1 MTQSV
6 EKTIIIRK
14 TMDTISIVL
23 IITGI
28 ASIAMAIL
36 GKFRPDIVYKGMAY
50 KIGNRELTI
59 PEKQR
64 WGFIVF
70 LLFGIMLLLLA
81 VVLSI
86 PQWQVYQ
93 KEILFSIIMVM
104 TVVMLLLFWKM
115 VLSQKERY
123 RISLVIVL
131 LLSVSLLA
139 VAAYFWYVAL
149 S

>member
-1 MTQSV
+1 MDTESIV
-6 EKTIIIRK
+6 IIIA
-14 TMDTISIVL
+14 
-23 IITGI
+23 GI
-28 ASIAMAIL
+28 ASIAMAIF

-64 WGFIVF
+64 WGFVVF

-115 VLSQKERY
+115 VLSQNERY

-131 LLSVSLLA
+131 LFSVSLLA

>member
-1 MTQSV
+1 
-6 EKTIIIRK
+6 
-14 TMDTISIVL
+14 MDTESIVL
-23 IITGI
+23 IIAGI
-28 ASIAMAIL
+28 ASIAMAIF

-70 LLFGIMLLLLA
+70 LLFGIMLLLLT

-115 VLSQKERY
+115 VLSQNERY

-149 S
+149 I

>member
-1 MTQSV
+1 
-6 EKTIIIRK
+6 
-14 TMDTISIVL
+14 MDTESIVL
-23 IITGI
+23 IIACI
-28 ASIAMAIL
+28 ASIAMAIF

-64 WGFIVF
+64 WGFVVF

-115 VLSQKERY
+115 VLSQNERY

>member
-1 MTQSV
+1 
-6 EKTIIIRK
+6 
-14 TMDTISIVL
+14 MDTESIVL
-23 IITGI
+23 IIAGI
-28 ASIAMAIL
+28 ASIATAIF

>member
-1 MTQSV
+1 MDTESIV
-6 EKTIIIRK
+6 IIIA
-14 TMDTISIVL
+14 
-23 IITGI
+23 GI
-28 ASIAMAIL
+28 ASIAMAIF
-36 GKFRPDIVYKGMAY
+36 GKFRPDIIYKGMAY

-64 WGFIVF
+64 WGFVVF

-115 VLSQKERY
+115 VLSQNERY

-131 LLSVSLLA
+131 LFSVSLLA

>member
-1 MTQSV
+1 MDTESIV
-6 EKTIIIRK
+6 IIIA
-14 TMDTISIVL
+14 
-23 IITGI
+23 GI
-28 ASIAMAIL
+28 ASIAMAIF

-70 LLFGIMLLLLA
+70 LLFGIMLLLLTVA
-81 VVLSI
+81 LSI
-86 PQWQVYQ
+86 PQWQTYQ

-115 VLSQKERY
+115 VLSQNERY

-139 VAAYFWYVAL
+139 VAAYFWYIAL

>member
-1 MTQSV
+1 MDTESIV
-6 EKTIIIRK
+6 IIIA
-14 TMDTISIVL
+14 
-23 IITGI
+23 GI
-28 ASIAMAIL
+28 ASIAMAIF

-64 WGFIVF
+64 WGFVVF
-70 LLFGIMLLLLA
+70 LLFGIMLLLLT

-115 VLSQKERY
+115 VLSQNERY
-123 RISLVIVL
+123 KISLVIVL

>member
-1 MTQSV
+1 M
-6 EKTIIIRK
+6 
-14 TMDTISIVL
+14 
-23 IITGI
+23 
-28 ASIAMAIL
+28 
-36 GKFRPDIVYKGMAY
+36 
-50 KIGNRELTI
+50 
-59 PEKQR
+59 
-64 WGFIVF
+64 F
-70 LLFGIMLLLLA
+70 LLFGIMLLLLT

-115 VLSQKERY
+115 VLSQNERY

>member
-1 MTQSV
+1 MDTESIV
-6 EKTIIIRK
+6 IIIA
-14 TMDTISIVL
+14 
-23 IITGI
+23 GI
-28 ASIAMAIL
+28 ASIAMAIF

-70 LLFGIMLLLLA
+70 LLFGIMLLLLT

-86 PQWQVYQ
+86 PQWQTYQ

-115 VLSQKERY
+115 VLSQNERY

-139 VAAYFWYVAL
+139 VAAYFWYIAL

>member
-1 MTQSV
+1 
-6 EKTIIIRK
+6 
-14 TMDTISIVL
+14 MDTESIVL
-23 IITGI
+23 IIAGI
-28 ASIAMAIL
+28 ASIAMAIF
-36 GKFRPDIVYKGMAY
+36 GKFHPDIVYKGMAY

-64 WGFIVF
+64 WGFVVF

-86 PQWQVYQ
+86 PQWQTYQ

-115 VLSQKERY
+115 VLSQNERY

>member
-1 MTQSV
+1 MDTESIV
-6 EKTIIIRK
+6 IIIA
-14 TMDTISIVL
+14 
-23 IITGI
+23 GI
-28 ASIAMAIL
+28 ASIAMAIF

-115 VLSQKERY
+115 VLSQNERY

-149 S
+149 I

>member
-1 MTQSV
+1 MGT
-6 EKTIIIRK
+6 E
-14 TMDTISIVL
+14 SIVL
-23 IITGI
+23 IIAGI
-28 ASIAMAIL
+28 ASIAMAIF
-36 GKFRPDIVYKGMAY
+36 GKFRPDIVYKGMSY

-70 LLFGIMLLLLA
+70 LLFGIMLLLLT

-115 VLSQKERY
+115 VLSQNERY

>member
-1 MTQSV
+1 MDTESIV
-6 EKTIIIRK
+6 IIIA
-14 TMDTISIVL
+14 S
-23 IITGI
+23 I
-28 ASIAMAIL
+28 ASIAMAIF

-64 WGFIVF
+64 WGFVVF

-115 VLSQKERY
+115 VLSQNERY

>member
-1 MTQSV
+1 MDTESIV
-6 EKTIIIRK
+6 IIIA
-14 TMDTISIVL
+14 
-23 IITGI
+23 GI
-28 ASIAMAIL
+28 ASIAMAIF

-70 LLFGIMLLLLA
+70 LLFGIMLLLLT

-115 VLSQKERY
+115 VLSQNERY

>member
-1 MTQSV
+1 MNNQQNSN
-6 EKTIIIRK
+6 K
-14 TMDTISIVL
+14 MDTESIVL
-23 IITGI
+23 IIAGI
-28 ASIAMAIL
+28 ASIAMAIF

-64 WGFIVF
+64 WGVIVF

-115 VLSQKERY
+115 VLSQNERY

>member
-1 MTQSV
+1 MSTV
-6 EKTIIIRK
+6 
-14 TMDTISIVL
+14 SIVL
-23 IITGI
+23 IIAGI

-50 KIGNRELTI
+50 KIGDRELSI

-70 LLFGIMLLLLA
+70 LLLGIMMFMLA
-81 VVLSI
+81 VAFNI
-86 PQWQVYQ
+86 PQWQAFQ
-93 KEILFSIIMVM
+93 FEIAITIIMVM
-104 TVVMLLLFWKM
+104 SVVLLLLFWKN
-115 VLSQKERY
+115 VLSQRY
-123 RISLVIVL
+123 RTSWVIVL

-149 S
+149 LP

>member
-1 MTQSV
+1 
-6 EKTIIIRK
+6 
-14 TMDTISIVL
+14 MDTISIVL

-36 GKFRPDIVYKGMAY
+36 GKFRPDIVYKGMSY

-59 PEKQR
+59 QEKQR
-64 WGFIVF
+64 WGFVVF
-70 LLFGIMLLLLA
+70 LLLGIMLLMIA
-81 VVLSI
+81 VSLSI
-86 PQWQVYQ
+86 PQWQAYQ
-93 KEILFSIIMVM
+93 KSILFSIIMVM

-115 VLSQKERY
+115 VLSQNERY

>member
-1 MTQSV
+1 MDTESIV
-6 EKTIIIRK
+6 IIIA
-14 TMDTISIVL
+14 
-23 IITGI
+23 GI
-28 ASIAMAIL
+28 ASIAMAIF

-86 PQWQVYQ
+86 PQWQTYQ

-115 VLSQKERY
+115 VLSQNERY

>member
-1 MTQSV
+1 
-6 EKTIIIRK
+6 
-14 TMDTISIVL
+14 MDTESIVL
-23 IITGI
+23 IIAGI
-28 ASIAMAIL
+28 ASIAMAIF

-64 WGFIVF
+64 WGFVVF
-70 LLFGIMLLLLA
+70 LLFGIMLLLLT

-86 PQWQVYQ
+86 PQWQTYQ

>member
-1 MTQSV
+1 MDTESIV
-6 EKTIIIRK
+6 IIIA
-14 TMDTISIVL
+14 
-23 IITGI
+23 GI
-28 ASIAMAIL
+28 ASIAMAIF

-64 WGFIVF
+64 WGFVVF

-115 VLSQKERY
+115 VLSQNERY

>member
-1 MTQSV
+1 
-6 EKTIIIRK
+6 
-14 TMDTISIVL
+14 MDTESIVL
-23 IITGI
+23 IIAGI
-28 ASIAMAIL
+28 ASIAMAIF

-104 TVVMLLLFWKM
+104 TIVMLLLFWKM
-115 VLSQKERY
+115 VLSQNERY

>member
-1 MTQSV
+1 MDTESIV
-6 EKTIIIRK
+6 IIIA
-14 TMDTISIVL
+14 
-23 IITGI
+23 GI
-28 ASIAMAIL
+28 ASIAMAIF

-64 WGFIVF
+64 WGFVVF

-115 VLSQKERY
+115 VLSQNERY
-123 RISLVIVL
+123 KISLVIVL

>member
-1 MTQSV
+1 
-6 EKTIIIRK
+6 
-14 TMDTISIVL
+14 MDTESIVL
-23 IITGI
+23 IIASI
-28 ASIAMAIL
+28 ASIAMAIF

-64 WGFIVF
+64 WGFVVF

-115 VLSQKERY
+115 VLSQNERY